1 MRIGKAKK
9 KPNLEKVRY
18 IKKELRSALCLPND
32 AVITITE
39 LTCLEGGC
47 DPIETVI
54 ALLRSEL
61 PPLQHKIH
69 KDIQSLTS
77 DDLLQVC
84 SAWGLNTQ
92 NIHFKQLSKSNH
104 NSRS

>member
-1 MRIGKAKK
+1 MRIGNAKK

-18 IKKELRSALCLPND
+18 IKKELRSLQND

-54 ALLRSEL
+54 ALLRSGL

-84 SAWGLNTQ
+84 SA
-92 NIHFKQLSKSNH
+92 
-104 NSRS
+104 